1 MKSNNSFANHGIE
14 HLSISKIN
22 LWITDP
28 AKFVATYLC
37 KVPSSVG
44 VGAFRGTSVEFALS
58 KYLEDRTLSDNL
70 VDEYMFSTFDK
81 ECIENNINTQ
91 SEVALKEKKTLNNY
105 FNQAKQLY
113 KDTGQAEFYQHK
125 LLLNIDE
132 DLPIPFLGYIDF
144 VFKDDDIGIRDLK
157 TTARMPSKMS
167 EAHSRQLALYSLAF
181 PNKSLWC
188 DYVTPKQTISYM
200 FTDQDKKLK
209 EIIKISLGLMKFLSI
224 SDDPYELASMFY
236 PDLDSWMWNEEY
248 KTKIKTIWSNE

>member
-37 KVPSSVG
+37 KIPSSVG

-58 KYLEDRTLSDNL
+58 KYLEDNNISDAL

-248 KTKIKTIWSNE
+248 KNKIKTIWSNE

>member
-1 MKSNNSFANHGIE
+1 MKSNNPFANHGIE

-58 KYLEDRTLSDNL
+58 KYLEDNNISDAL
-70 VDEYMFSTFDK
+70 VDEYLFSTFDK
-81 ECIENNINTQ
+81 ECIENNINVE
-91 SEVALKEKKTLNNY
+91 SEAALKEKKTLNNY

-113 KDTGQAEFYQHK
+113 VDYGQAEFYQQK
-125 LLLNIDE
+125 VLLNIHE

-144 VFKDDDIGIRDLK
+144 VFKDNEIGIRDLK
-157 TTARMPSKMS
+157 TTARMPSKIS

-181 PNKSLWC
+181 PDKSLWC
-188 DYVTPKQTISYM
+188 DYVTPKQTISYKLS
-200 FTDQDKKLK
+200 DQDSKLK
-209 EIIKISLGLMKFLSI
+209 EITKISLGLMRFLSI

>member
-1 MKSNNSFANHGIE
+1 MKSNNPFANHDIE

-58 KYLEDRTLSDNL
+58 KYLEDNNISDAL
-70 VDEYMFSTFDK
+70 VDEYLFSTFDK
-81 ECIENNINTQ
+81 ECIENNIDTN
-91 SEVALKEKKTLNNY
+91 SETALKEKKTLNNY

-113 KDTGQAEFYQHK
+113 VDYGQAEFYQQK
-125 LLLNIDE
+125 VLLNIHE

-144 VFKDDDIGIRDLK
+144 VFKDDDVGIRDLK
-157 TTARMPSKMS
+157 TTARMPSTIS
-167 EAHSRQLALYSLAF
+167 QAHSRQLALYSLAF
-181 PNKSLWC
+181 PDKSLWC
-188 DYVTPKQTISYM
+188 DYVTPKQTISYKLS
-200 FTDQDKKLK
+200 DQDSKLK
-209 EIIKISLGLMKFLSI
+209 EITKISLGLMKFLSI

-236 PDLDSWMWNEEY
+236 PNFDSWMWNDDN
-248 KTKIKTIWSNE
+248 KKQSTKIWSNE